1 MAVDPKHKRD
11 IPTGRKIAA
20 TVELALLGMRKQS
33 VDAVRM
39 GQVIP
44 PYYNSLWSLYRQL
57 IPEFSRY
64 MIVGATYSLLHAPKL
79 NPPYFTKADAIAAFT
94 PFVRVESERQV
105 MNLIREI
112 NETTRKEFQRAI
124 TAGMAAGEPLSRI
137 QANIMGVPAPMTV
150 QDRVA
155 ELKVFEKP
163 RAEVIG
169 SDAATRAMFTGQ
181 AEMGK
186 RNGSLGLT
194 WGISDGAC
202 EVCKSL
208 DGEKRRHGEW
218 FYEWPNAPPGYR
230 YVFSSPAHPNCKCD
244 CQDWWPDQ

>member
-39 GQVIP
+39 GQTIP
-44 PYYNSLWSLYRQL
+44 PYYNSLWNLYRQL

-64 MIVGATYSLLHAPKL
+64 MIVGAAYSLLHAPKL
-79 NPPYFTKADAIAAFT
+79 NPPYYTKAEAIEAFA
-94 PFVRVESERQV
+94 PYIRVESERQV

-112 NETTRKEFQRAI
+112 NETTRKEVQRAI

-137 QANIMGVPAPMTV
+137 QANIMGDPTPMTV

-155 ELKVFEKP
+155 ELKVFDKP

-169 SDAATRAMFTGQ
+169 EAAASVAMHSGQ
-181 AEMGK
+181 YEMGK
-186 RNGSLGLT
+186 RLGAIGT
-194 WGISDGAC
+194 VWHTSDKPC
-202 EVCKSL
+202 EKCEPL
-208 DGEKRRHGEW
+208 DGQRRRYGET
-218 FYEWPNAPPGYR
+218 YYVHDDKTPPAYR
-230 YVFSSPAHPNCKCD
+230 YIYYPLLHPHCYCTVT
-244 CQDWWPDQ
+244 DWWPS